1 MSEQQ
6 HHGYR
11 DDLTAER
18 AARINPGPNVDHP
31 AADAVDRDVAARI
44 NPAGL
49 AAPETAELLARQARI
64 NPGGYSDDEFDSVR
78 GQQERMNP
86 GPQS

>member
-31 AADAVDRDVAARI
+31 AAEA
-44 NPAGL
+44 
-49 AAPETAELLARQARI
+49 TAIEA
-64 NPGGYSDDEFDSVR
+64 
-78 GQQERMNP
+78 
-86 GPQS
+86 

>member
-31 AADAVDRDVAARI
+31 AADAADRDVADRI
-44 NPAGL
+44 NPAGR
-49 AAPETAELLARQARI
+49 AAPETVDLLARQARI
-64 NPGGYSDDEFDSVR
+64 NLGGFSEDEFDSVR
-78 GQQERMNP
+78 GQQERMNL